1 MEKYFISYGWSN
13 TLGTQHGFGNTYM
26 ESPLTLTQADI
37 EEVQRELQAKY
48 PGTSIVILNVV
59 ELAG

>member
-1 MEKYFISYGWSN
+1 MERYFISYSWSN
-13 TLGTQHGFGNTYM
+13 ALGTQHGFGNVYLDN
-26 ESPLTLTQADI
+26 PLPVTQADL

-48 PGTSIVILNVV
+48 PDTSIVILNVV